1 MLFTLPIC
9 DEFIQ
14 LSLLKAQET
23 FLAFHVGKR
32 VETSDRIKVE
42 LTKHRETC
50 PKGSIFQC
58 FILIS
63 HCEIEGSM
71 LFFIA
76 KQTKF
81 HIFMREN
88 QVLLDGPEGRES
100 FKKFLGKVLNAV
112 PGLATIVGP
121 LAGHLLLQMLHIT
134 LINGLCYPCSMH
146 AHCPSDHSLFPWSI
160 CHHPNYP
167 FLHT

>member
-1 MLFTLPIC
+1 M
-9 DEFIQ
+9 
-14 LSLLKAQET
+14 
-23 FLAFHVGKR
+23 G
-32 VETSDRIKVE
+32 TSDRIKVE
-42 LTKHRETC
+42 LTKRRELS
-50 PKGSIFQC
+50 KGPIFQC

-71 LFFIA
+71 FFFSV

-81 HIFMREN
+81 HIFIREN

-112 PGLATIVGP
+112 PALVTIVGS
-121 LAGHLLLQMLHIT
+121 LAGHLLLQMLHTT

-167 FLHT
+167 LLHTS